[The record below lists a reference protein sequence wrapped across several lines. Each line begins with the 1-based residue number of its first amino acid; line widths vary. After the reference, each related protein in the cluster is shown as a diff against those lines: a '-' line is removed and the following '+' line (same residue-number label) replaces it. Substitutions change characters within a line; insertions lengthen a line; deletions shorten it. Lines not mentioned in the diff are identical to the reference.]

1 MMRSIG
7 GYAGKILHVDLTK
20 RSYGMEELSKAE
32 ARAYIGGSGLAAK
45 RLWEI
50 TGKGTDPLGTERL
63 DSHDGAG

>member
-1 MMRSIG
+1 
-7 GYAGKILHVDLTK
+7 
-20 RSYGMEELSKAE
+20 MEELSKAE
-32 ARAYIGGSGLAAK
+32 ARAYIGGIGLAAK